1 VAGHT
6 AAARY
11 AIRLVNRRSGL
22 PLSENLLIKSSLKEV
37 LIAPLDQVSDRF
49 SKIPPHH
56 LRALCRPA
64 MFSLNF
70 GAGLTR
76 HNEGI
81 FGTLFAVGELFV
93 FWAVVDVAVSGGR
106 PTDDRN

>member
-1 VAGHT
+1 
-6 AAARY
+6 
-11 AIRLVNRRSGL
+11 
-22 PLSENLLIKSSLKEV
+22 
-37 LIAPLDQVSDRF
+37 
-49 SKIPPHH
+49 
-56 LRALCRPA
+56 